1 MAFNLLTTKTNLDET
16 FIFVEMDKKMVEE
29 KKLDEETLAIM
40 SSECKSLESE
50 IQNLID
56 TDSNFQLLEDKSIF
70 CIDIKIPDTKTE
82 KEDDEP
88 KPPRK
93 FIKMADSEH
102 EKLIGKVFSLEQR

>member
-16 FIFVEMDKKMVEE
+16 FIFVEMDKNMVEE
-29 KKLDEETLAIM
+29 KKLDEETLAKM
-40 SSECKSLESE
+40 SSECKSLESD

-56 TDSNFQLLEDKSIF
+56 TDINFQLLDDKSIF
-70 CIDIKIPDTKTE
+70 CIDIKISDTKNE
-82 KEDDEP
+82 KEDEP

-102 EKLIGKVFSLEQR
+102 EKLFGKVFSLEQR